1 LPLEIQV
8 DKYKLFYVRKNSK
21 GAYEIIFII
30 TNYWTVPDNI
40 IATDSNEILATACI
54 IGSGEAKLVT
64 LNKLKEIKIYQD
76 ASMIQRFYM
85 NFSLKSLDQGIPLI
99 FPQFYFNLPRLKCNF
114 QRTRLFCLRPQR
126 RR

>member
-1 LPLEIQV
+1 LSVYTIGNGSSIQNRECLPLEIQF

-54 IGSGEAKLVT
+54 VGSGEAKLAT

-85 NFSLKSLDQGIPLI
+85 NFSLKSFD
-99 FPQFYFNLPRLKCNF
+99 
-114 QRTRLFCLRPQR
+114 
-126 RR
+126 